1 MKQENSQLSRESFYS
16 SLREELLIRCPVGME
31 ISFQTITKNNGVRLH
46 GCLLRRNESHIA
58 PTLYME
64 NFYDLYRGGMSVGET
79 AEAMLRICV
88 SSLDDI
94 REFDFAPEDW
104 ESVRK
109 MIGMKVLGYERN
121 PELLRRVPYI
131 RYEDLAIVFIFVLKE
146 AGIPGG
152 VAVITSELTGLWG
165 ISAEELFAQARQSAP
180 VLLEPVVTNIREMI
194 GDCPEELEEVID
206 DTAGSVDMYILT
218 NRNQTY
224 GASALFYPGLLE
236 KVTEYLGGGFYI
248 LPSSV
253 HEVIPNGGLCLPQ
266 DGQGLPRPDHFY
278 TILFICLS
286 AYRPKKSART
296 FADRLFV
303 YWTSRSTCDNI
314 FMLFKDSR

>member
-1 MKQENSQLSRESFYS
+1 MKQENDQLSREAFYG
-16 SLREELLIRCPVGME
+16 SLREELLVRCPVGME

-194 GDCPEELEEVID
+194 GDCPEELEEVLD
-206 DTAGSVDMYILT
+206 ESAGSVDMYILT

-253 HEVIPNGGLCLPQ
+253 HEVILIPEAAGE
-266 DGQGLPRPDHFY
+266 PDALRRMVREVNRCEVPEDM
-278 TILFICLS
+278 ILS
-286 AYRPKKSART
+286 
-296 FADRLFV
+296 DNV
-303 YWTSRSTCDNI
+303 YYYDPEEKQFRI
-314 FMLFKDSR
+314 V

>member
-1 MKQENSQLSRESFYS
+1 
-16 SLREELLIRCPVGME
+16 
-31 ISFQTITKNNGVRLH
+31 
-46 GCLLRRNESHIA
+46 
-58 PTLYME
+58 
-64 NFYDLYRGGMSVGET
+64 
-79 AEAMLRICV
+79 
-88 SSLDDI
+88 
-94 REFDFAPEDW
+94 
-104 ESVRK
+104 

-253 HEVIPNGGLCLPQ
+253 HEVILIPEAAGE
-266 DGQGLPRPDHFY
+266 PDALRRMVREVNRCEVPEDM
-278 TILFICLS
+278 ILS
-286 AYRPKKSART
+286 
-296 FADRLFV
+296 DNV
-303 YWTSRSTCDNI
+303 YYYDPGEKQFRI
-314 FMLFKDSR
+314 V

>member
-16 SLREELLIRCPVGME
+16 SLREELLVRCPVGME

-121 PELLRRVPYI
+121 PDLLRRVPYI

-253 HEVIPNGGLCLPQ
+253 HEVILIPEAAGEPGALRRMVQEVNRCEVPE
-266 DGQGLPRPDHFY
+266 DM
-278 TILFICLS
+278 ILS
-286 AYRPKKSART
+286 
-296 FADRLFV
+296 DNV
-303 YWTSRSTCDNI
+303 YYYDPEEKQFRI
-314 FMLFKDSR
+314 V